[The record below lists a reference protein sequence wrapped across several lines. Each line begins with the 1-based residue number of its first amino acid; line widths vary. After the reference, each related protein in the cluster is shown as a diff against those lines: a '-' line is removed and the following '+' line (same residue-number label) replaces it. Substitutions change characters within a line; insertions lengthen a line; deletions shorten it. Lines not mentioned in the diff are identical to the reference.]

1 MAIGLG
7 LWHLYVVSGFAS
19 YSTLEVRITHLT
31 VMLVLIFAV
40 LVQRPQEN
48 AREKGTQ
55 ASPPCVWCLTFA
67 LPPAPPA
74 AAITFS
80 RAGSILRYRAGLP
93 HQLMPP
99 WGCGSSHL

>member
-1 MAIGLG
+1 MAIELG
-7 LWHLYVVSGFAS
+7 LWHLYVVLGFAS
-19 YSTLEVRITHLT
+19 YSKLEVRITHLT

-40 LVQRPQEN
+40 LVKRSLEN
-48 AREKGTQ
+48 ALEKGTQ

-93 HQLMPP
+93 HQLIPP